1 MTTRLAVFSPRGGAG
16 VSTVVANLALALVE
30 AGVETACVDLEG
42 HGALRLHLGLLD
54 PNERADMGRAPEP
67 PKGLRL
73 IESDGSRASE
83 WQDGAVAGQTPARV
97 VLVDVPRTR
106 PDLQAEILASTDA
119 WLCVLPADAM
129 AVAMAP
135 DVKRLL
141 AGTKRAFV
149 LLNHVDPRFALRRE
163 AGVFL
168 ADVFAAR
175 LVGSIRK
182 DEAINEAQ
190 ANLERLPVFSPHSS
204 AWADFRRLAAAGR
217 EIAAGQMP
225 ASSALL

>member
-1 MTTRLAVFSPRGGAG
+1 MTTRLAIFSPRGGAG
-16 VSTVVANLALALVE
+16 VTTVVANLALALVE
-30 AGVETACVDLEG
+30 AGVETACVDLENQ
-42 HGALRLHLGLLD
+42 GALRLHLGLLD
-54 PNERADMGRAPEP
+54 LQDHAYAGRASEP
-67 PKGLRL
+67 PDGLRL
-73 IESDGSRASE
+73 IETDGSRPSE
-83 WQDGAVAGQTPARV
+83 WRDGALAGQTPARV
-97 VLVDVPRTR
+97 VLIDVPRTR
-106 PDLQAEILASTDA
+106 PDLQVEILKATET
-119 WLCVLPADAM
+119 WLCVLPADPM

-135 DVKRLL
+135 HVKKLL
-141 AGTKRAFV
+141 AAKERAFIV
-149 LLNHVDPRFALRRE
+149 LNHVDPRFALRRE

-217 EIAAGQMP
+217 EIAAGQIP
-225 ASSALL
+225 ASSAQL

>member
-1 MTTRLAVFSPRGGAG
+1 MSTRLAIFSPRGGAG
-16 VSTVVANLALALVE
+16 VTTVVANLGLALAE
-30 AGVETACVDLEG
+30 AGVETACVDLENQ
-42 HGALRLHLGLLD
+42 GALRLHLGLLD
-54 PNERADMGRAPEP
+54 PHDRGEPGRTPESP
-67 PKGLRL
+67 MGLRF
-73 IESDGSRASE
+73 IESDGAQSSE
-83 WQDGAVAGQTPARV
+83 WRDGALAGQMPARV

-106 PDLQAEILASTDA
+106 SDLQAEILESTDA

-129 AVAMAP
+129 SVAMAP
-135 DVKRLL
+135 AVRKLL
-141 AGTKRAFV
+141 APKKSAFV

-168 ADVFAAR
+168 ADVFAGR

-217 EIAAGQMP
+217 EIAAGMVP
-225 ASSALL
+225 ASSARL

>member
-1 MTTRLAVFSPRGGAG
+1 MTRRIAIFSPRGGSG

-54 PNERADMGRAPEP
+54 SQDQSAGGRAPEAP
-67 PKGLRL
+67 DGLRL

-83 WQDGAVAGQTPARV
+83 WQDGALAGQTPARV

-106 PDLQAEILASTDA
+106 PDLQAEILATTDA

-135 DVKRLL
+135 QVRKQL
-141 AGTKRAFV
+141 AATRQAFV
-149 LLNHVDPRFALRRE
+149 VINHVDPRFALRRE
-163 AGVFL
+163 AGLFL
-168 ADVFAAR
+168 ADIFAAR

-190 ANLERLPVFSPHSS
+190 ANLERLPIFSPHSA

-217 EIAAGQMP
+217 EIAAGLRP
-225 ASSALL
+225 ANSAQL